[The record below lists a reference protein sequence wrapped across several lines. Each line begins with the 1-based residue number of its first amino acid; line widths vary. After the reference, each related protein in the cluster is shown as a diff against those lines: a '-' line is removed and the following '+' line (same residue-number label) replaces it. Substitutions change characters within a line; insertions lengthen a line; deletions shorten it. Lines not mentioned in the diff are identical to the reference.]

1 MDIKF
6 SEKELKAGKID
17 FPKIRFCY
25 LLAIKEQNPEI
36 WAQMKQMIKKIDN
49 M

>member
-6 SEKELKAGKID
+6 TEKELKAGKIN
-17 FPKIRFCY
+17 FPNIRFCY
-25 LLAIKEQNPEI
+25 LIAIKEQNPEI
-36 WAQMKQMIKKIDN
+36 WAQMKQMIEKIDT